1 MAHHK
6 SFHEIFRKMLR
17 LSNFLI
23 SSNTKRQIELKPP
36 AAIGGLVTTEAT
48 ELTKAADNP
57 FGANISKKRE

>member
-1 MAHHK
+1 MRRVNVETFKFSH
-6 SFHEIFRKMLR
+6 IF
-17 LSNFLI
+17 
-23 SSNTKRQIELKPP
+23 NTKRQIELKPP